1 MEKAQLIIF
10 KKSYHLDLKQ
20 LGLYKKTWFNNFHS
34 SNSNL
39 LFHKRWIKSSIICL
53 RSKLLQPIPIS

>member
-20 LGLYKKTWFNNFHS
+20 LGLYKKT
-34 SNSNL
+34 
-39 LFHKRWIKSSIICL
+39 
-53 RSKLLQPIPIS
+53 